1 MVNPEPGSGTQ
12 LVILSAGNSEV
23 TRAEQIQV
31 SPTWWQKYTRCGVRI
46 FTESGSKSCLDSRSE
61 GQVLEGVMGVGER
74 AVRAPCWKG
83 SGDEWELA
91 KEGVGADSAA
101 ADQKDEERKVW
112 AWRGGSWV
120 GTLKSDF
127 IVVVGLKTNAE
138 EWWVRENILDTG
150 CHLSSQ
156 GDHCGGGICST

>member
-1 MVNPEPGSGTQ
+1 MGPRVALTADRKG
-12 LVILSAGNSEV
+12 
-23 TRAEQIQV
+23 
-31 SPTWWQKYTRCGVRI
+31 K
-46 FTESGSKSCLDSRSE
+46 
-61 GQVLEGVMGVGER
+61 VLEVVMGVGER

-138 EWWVRENILDTG
+138 GWWVRENIVDTEAVTCPLKETTVG
-150 CHLSSQ
+150 VASVQHDPGTLA
-156 GDHCGGGICST
+156 CGRDTREKGSKHDRP